1 MIRNGFLAILGL
13 FTLYAV
19 TMTALSGIEAAV
31 EQFRVLW
38 YLMLPLVIGFG
49 IQVGLYREL
58 RDRIRGGNGARNVL
72 VVTGANSTVAM
83 ISCCAH
89 YLANILP
96 LLGATGLLTLVG
108 QYQIEL
114 FWVGLAANLLGIAYI
129 TGKIIQFSHRA

>member
-49 IQVGLYREL
+49 IQVGLYTKL
-58 RDRIRGGNGARNVL
+58 KQKMAGMMTTSGTSAGVGMLA
-72 VVTGANSTVAM
+72 
-83 ISCCAH
+83 CCAH
-89 YLANILP
+89 HVADVLPILG
-96 LLGATGLLTLVG
+96 LSAAATLIG
-108 QYQIEL
+108 QYQKPIL
-114 FWVGLAANLLGIAYI
+114 MISLLINIIGIGIMWRKA
-129 TGKIIQFSHRA
+129 Q